1 MNVDVEGFGVAVDGD
16 VGRGVGSGGGV
27 EDLPTYP
34 VHTDHGGAGLGGG
47 VVGVGGAGDGDP
59 VRGAGGAHHTPQG
72 GGAPC
77 DGEGLGRCVGRVR
90 TGRVLNTTEVPLHP
104 HTDAVVSVGELQAGS
119 IVVVEGEN
127 PAGDSSEI
135 LQTAVSSWAGKQ
147 SVRP

>member
-104 HTDAVVSVGELQAGS
+104 HTHRVVRVGQLEALRV
-119 IVVVEGEN
+119 VVVEGEHLARH
-127 PAGDSSEI
+127 PGEV
-135 LQTAVSSWAGKQ
+135 LQAPVT
-147 SVRP
+147 R